1 MTAAQPARAL
11 LIALA
16 VVCCSCAELLVP
28 EADTELNLQDFEA
41 VWQIADTYYPFF
53 AFKKVN
59 WDSLYAVFRPKAAS
73 ARGDEIYPLL
83 FELFLPLRDGHIEVQ
98 SEAGYPVVNYRPQ
111 RAGDAVGYSPTVVRS
126 YFAQPLRLA
135 GGKRLEFG
143 LLAPDIGYLRF
154 TTFARGDWVREVD
167 WALSHLSGTTGLI
180 VDVRN
185 NSGGSSTSYDYVLAR
200 LIDRPIVETSY
211 HWDGRVVSGTVEPAI
226 PSYRGKVVVLVNGA
240 SLSAA
245 ETFTELVRQ
254 MPYVTVVGDTTGGSG
269 GDAQLFVLPSGKRL
283 KLPVKYMRR
292 LDGEMIEW
300 NGVIPDVVVEQTA
313 DDVARGRDPQLE
325 MAIVLLRGRR
335 PSPRARTPAP
345 TAPSESLR
353 SSGNCLA
360 AH

>member
-1 MTAAQPARAL
+1 MTAAQSAEAL
-11 LIALA
+11 LITLA
-16 VVCCSCAELLVP
+16 IVCCSCGELLVP
-28 EADTELNLQDFEA
+28 EAEPELNMQDFEE

-59 WDSLYAVFRPKAAS
+59 WDSLHAVFKPRAAS
-73 ARGDEIYPLL
+73 ARGDEIYPVL
-83 FELFLPLRDGHIEVQ
+83 FELLLPLRDSHIEVQ
-98 SEAGYPVVNYRPQ
+98 SEAGYPVVNYRPA
-111 RAGDAVGYSPTVVRS
+111 RARDAEGYSPTVVRS

-154 TTFARGDWVREVD
+154 TTFAPGDWVREVD
-167 WALSHLSGTTGLI
+167 WALSYLSGTSGLI

-211 HWDGRVVSGTVEPAI
+211 YWDGRVVSGMVQPATT
-226 PSYRGKVVVLVNGA
+226 PYRGNVVVLINGA

-245 ETFTELVRQ
+245 ETFAELLRQ
-254 MPYVTVVGDTTGGSG
+254 MPYVTVVGDTSGGSG
-269 GDAQLFVLPSGKRL
+269 GDARLFVLPSGKRL

-313 DDVARGRDPQLE
+313 DDVTRGRDPQLE

-335 PSPRARTPAP
+335 PAEKSTRPAP
-345 TAPSESLR
+345 SVSLR